1 MWNRAGTVTVT
12 NGSAVVTGNGT
23 NFSFP
28 NAQPGQAFIG
38 PNGLPIEILS
48 VDSATQL
55 TLAVPYTG
63 ATANGQPFAILPT
76 ASFANDL
83 ALAFSGF
90 KNLYGTMFDTIGQG
104 MFPSG
109 TAAAPGVRG
118 SNDQDTGLR
127 WLGENRLAFTSGGTD
142 RAVVG
147 ADGLSVFGRMDLRST
162 IAVANP
168 NGGPDQ
174 TYFAQDFYSPS
185 GSLVGRIASVQA
197 TGTFVD
203 AGQLALCTARGGV
216 ATEQVRIM
224 DTGNIGIGLTSPSSR
239 LDVALPGAGTPRVRV
254 VSYGDEPAIDFSRY
268 TGSANLYYGGRIGMN
283 LDALCFYNA
292 GGAAVGAG
300 AWNERMR
307 LDGAGNLLVGVTS
320 GGNHCIVKPVGE
332 GVTVLSIGN
341 GTTNFIF
348 FNSVASQ
355 QWSNAAT
362 AMSVGRHSGNGRSI
376 NAGGT
381 VNTSGADYAE
391 YEAKAVGCGAI
402 AAGDVCGMD
411 RHGQLTDRWSEA
423 VVFRIKSTNPSMVGG
438 DTWSAH
444 LGPRPEAP
452 GAEPIAPAE
461 PGAAPVEPVEPGP
474 EPTEEGAA
482 YVAWLQERFT
492 YAVQLSA
499 YETALASWQAASDAY
514 PGARAQFEADHAAWV
529 AASAAYEHDL
539 PIYEAA
545 LEAERQKVDRIA
557 YCGKVPVNMTD
568 AVEPGDYLIAAQDGE
583 RIKIVAVKEADMT
596 FALYTMR
603 IGRVLFIRDGRPWV
617 DVQHG

>member
-307 LDGAGNLLVGVTS
+307 LDSAGNLLVGVTS
-320 GGNHCIVKPVGE
+320 SAAHRIEKSGLSEGSVILGIAAGAGSAITAEFRRVNASPFNGGAPAALMLGHN
-332 GVTVLSIGN
+332 
-341 GTTNFIF
+341 TTN
-348 FNSVASQ
+348 NRS
-355 QWSNAAT
+355 AT
-362 AMSVGRHSGNGRSI
+362 TS
-376 NAGGT
+376 GT
-381 VNTSGADYAE
+381 VNASGADYAE
-391 YEAKAVGCGAI
+391 YMIKAVGCGII
-402 AAGDVCGMD
+402 AKGDVCGVD
-411 RHGQLTDRWSEA
+411 RGGRLTKTWADAISF
-423 VVFRIKSTNPSMVGG
+423 VVKSTDPSLVGG
-438 DTWSAH
+438 DTWASH
-444 LGPRPEAP
+444 LPPRPEQEEDETDEAF
-452 GAEPIAPAE
+452 
-461 PGAAPVEPVEPGP
+461 AA
-474 EPTEEGAA
+474 
-482 YVAWLQERFT
+482 R
-492 YAVQLSA
+492 
-499 YETALASWQAASDAY
+499 
-514 PGARAQFEADHAAWV
+514 
-529 AASAAYEHDL
+529 
-539 PIYEAA
+539 
-545 LEAERQKVDRIA
+545 EAEWSAVLEQARLCVDRIA
-557 YCGKVPVNMTD
+557 FCGQVPCNVTGD
-568 AVEPGDYLIAAQDGE
+568 FEVGDY
-583 RIKIVAVKEADMT
+583 IVAVASGAGIKAVAMKLDDMT
-596 FALYTMR
+596 LAQYARR
-603 IGRVLFIRDGRPWV
+603 IGKVWAIRDGRAWI